1 MFVEHVKAAWR
12 LALFVG
18 GVKVTLRRT
27 GTGTAATPQFQD
39 VGVRAKYG
47 TAGAAMDLAGGVKV
61 VSHELIVY
69 ADDLKNLA
77 NGLAAGDRVVF
88 EGRTAT
94 IEKADN
100 SSGRIMGVP
109 IIYRATVQT

>member
-12 LALFVG
+12 LALNAS
-18 GVKVTLRRT
+18 GVQVTLRR
-27 GTGTAATPQFQD
+27 GGTAAAPQFQD
-39 VGVRAKYG
+39 LNVRAKYG
-47 TAGAAMDLAGGVKV
+47 TSGAALDLAGGVKV

-69 ADDLKNLA
+69 ADDLKNLV
-77 NGLAAGDRVVF
+77 NGLAAGDRVIF
-88 EGRTAT
+88 EGRQAT

-100 SSGRIMGVP
+100 TSGRVLGIP